1 MRRGKELASLLL
13 GTIER
18 TTEKRR
24 LKIRS
29 DSSRDCLADLKLSRR
44 ARRDQNKLL
53 KSLKLFSRASVQ
65 SSSRLIPSSVRVRM
79 VYAFKLSTGTKR
91 RLHTKPFTKLL
102 CRFHDA
108 NLELIHELPSTCP
121 LSSTSLVNPSFTRHG
136 LLAELRDEFI
146 VNSPSKNTT
155 RVPGMSSLANSPSQ
169 STTRLCLGPSLAR
182 LTGRVTT
189 SRDDF
194 IVNSLSKSTTRV
206 LGMSSLANSSSQS
219 TTRLFLGT
227 SLVSLPF
234 SGHKFTL
241 NSPNKS
247 TSTLPRS
254 GTSYWPSHYF

>member
-1 MRRGKELASLLL
+1 MQRFNTERHSRTLLVMAETRPSTPTMAARKELASLLL

-18 TTEKRR
+18 TTETRR

-108 NLELIHELPSTCP
+108 NLELMYAPKQILT
-121 LSSTSLVNPSFTRHG
+121 SSPKQSSSSHFTGSRLGSNHNDSMP
-136 LLAELRDEFI
+136 R
-146 VNSPSKNTT
+146 
-155 RVPGMSSLANSPSQ
+155 SSLANVTSVTVSPIPS
-169 STTRLCLGPSLAR
+169 SVTRRHS
-182 LTGRVTT
+182 
-189 SRDDF
+189 SRS
-194 IVNSLSKSTTRV
+194 VGSAV
-206 LGMSSLANSSSQS
+206 
-219 TTRLFLGT
+219 
-227 SLVSLPF
+227 
-234 SGHKFTL
+234 
-241 NSPNKS
+241 
-247 TSTLPRS
+247 
-254 GTSYWPSHYF
+254 